1 MISALFSLL
10 FILTPHSSQPPGDA
24 RLNQEFDVRV
34 GERVTIKKE
43 GLKIAL
49 VKIEE
54 DSRCP
59 EGVQCIWAG
68 NGKVLLRLSRGRER
82 ATTMTLNTGIDP
94 GSAAYGAYDVKLVN
108 LCPYP
113 KKDVEIKKNEYIA
126 TLLVSRR

>member
-1 MISALFSLL
+1 MISALFSFL
-10 FILTPHSSQPPGDA
+10 FILTPHPAQPLGDA

-43 GLKIAL
+43 GLKITL

-68 NGKVLLRLSRGRER
+68 NGKVLLKLSKGRSR
-82 ATTMTLNTGIDP
+82 PTSMRLNTGIDP
-94 GSAAYGAYDVKLVN
+94 DSAAYGAYDVKLTN
-108 LCPYP
+108 LRPYP

-126 TLLVSRR
+126 TLIVTRR